1 MCLTKGRPGM
11 DCSEKTE
18 GAAFNN
24 ELSAAIASFRQ
35 SVHRYCDII
44 DFVTNDE
51 CRAPLGY
58 LLLWQTSAYLCC
70 CINAFMAS
78 CPKEVAEAGYQ
89 IINRAFN
96 KINEKEKEKPKSPS
110 DDDPVEI
117 ITSCVDA
124 HNPLE
129 SEALKYLYSVLTRI
143 CSDENPEESQ
153 KTPIASVS
161 LPFSKED
168 LTDTTRQLEEQ
179 ALGILLA
186 HAFFLSKA
194 IFFSEDTSINTKD
207 RLAIW
212 EICSFIGRRL
222 GMIPVIMPPTESGR
236 AAIVR
241 TAAYLGVVIA
251 KTQRKIYHHTQQKK
265 RKTNRKSSR
274 TKSSTKE
281 NTNTRTNQ
289 DDIWDNKELGEY

>member
-1 MCLTKGRPGM
+1 M

-96 KINEKEKEKPKSPS
+96 KINEKEKEKTEIPS
-110 DDDPVEI
+110 DDPVEI

-129 SEALKYLYSVLTRI
+129 SEALKHLYSVLARI
-143 CSDENPEESQ
+143 YAEEKNPGESL
-153 KTPIASVS
+153 KSPIASVS

-168 LTDTTRQLEEQ
+168 LTDTSRQLEEQ

-186 HAFFLSKA
+186 HAFFLSKT
-194 IFFSEDTSINTKD
+194 IFFSGDTAINTRD

-212 EICSFIGRRL
+212 EVCSFIGRRL
-222 GMIPVIMPPTESGR
+222 GMMPVIMPLTEAGR
-236 AAIVR
+236 AATVK

-251 KTQRKIYHHTQQKK
+251 KTQRKIHHHTQQKK